1 MLPSNYKYGRGQTKR
16 LLKRAASGR
25 LPASILDRP
34 KKGFAIPV
42 ARWLRGELSPL
53 LDQMLSPSRLERQG
67 LFRPDEV
74 ARRIAEHK
82 AGIRDHRKPLW
93 TLLIFQLWHE
103 SWLA

>member
-1 MLPSNYKYGRGQTKR
+1 
-16 LLKRAASGR
+16 
-25 LPASILDRP
+25 
-34 KKGFAIPV
+34 
-42 ARWLRGELSPL
+42 
-53 LDQMLSPSRLERQG
+53 MLSPSRLQRQG

-74 ARRIAEHK
+74 ARKIAEHK